1 MVLFFIDSFG
11 WRFFE
16 RYQDRY
22 PFLSD
27 IGRGG
32 SVNRL
37 TTQFPST
44 TAAHITCIHTGAVA
58 PGRSGVFEWQ
68 YYEPSLDAIITPLP
82 FARADSKQPNSLPR
96 EAAQTV
102 FPQGTLYQELGQ
114 LGVESFVFQ
123 SRAFYS
129 LRPALTHTCK
139 GAQVHPCYTFSE
151 ALTNLATLLQ
161 KPRSGPAYFLF
172 YFDQIDLIG
181 HCYGP
186 DSPQF
191 QVEIDTFL
199 TAVERLFW
207 RPLAGRLQRTL
218 FALIADHG
226 QASVN
231 PETTVYLNDEARF
244 SPVWFRCCA
253 LTELVASSSSG
264 WCVSR
269 FLSLR

>member
-1 MVLFFIDSFG
+1 MSLDRIVLDDRFIRPRYNGHCFADLPATIKWILTGQGSPSLDPALLTAVGPCDTVVLFFVDSFG

-27 IGRGG
+27 IGREG

-37 TTQFPST
+37 TAQFPST
-44 TAAHITCIHTGAVA
+44 TAAHITCIHTGLS

-96 EAAQTV
+96 KAAQTV

-123 SRAFYS
+123 SRAFTPS
-129 LRPALTHTCK
+129 TCSDTYLQ

-151 ALTNLATLLQ
+151 ALTNLTTLVQ
-161 KPRSGPAYFLF
+161 KPRSGPALF
-172 YFDQIDLIG
+172 PVLLRPNRPYR
-181 HCYGP
+181 
-186 DSPQF
+186 PQ
-191 QVEIDTFL
+191 L
-199 TAVERLFW
+199 RSRLAAVSSRN
-207 RPLAGRLQRTL
+207 R
-218 FALIADHG
+218 
-226 QASVN
+226 
-231 PETTVYLNDEARF
+231 YLSD
-244 SPVWFRCCA
+244 C
-253 LTELVASSSSG
+253 G
-264 WCVSR
+264 
-269 FLSLR
+269 